1 MNISELFTTFQK
13 SFGSQERTAATAT
26 ESAAEQPAKPAPPA
40 APEGDATAIDDI
52 VTVSPQ
58 AVFLFA
64 ASQYDPRNISRDGAT
79 ELADTLRDGGAISN
93 RDHAILTSS
102 PGPRNAGTTFRSEFR
117 EPGNLIADFQGRLS
131 QDLAQS
137 NVEAVEADTRALSI
151 LGRLSSIRDELL

>member
-13 SFGSQERTAATAT
+13 SFGSQERAATSN
-26 ESAAEQPAKPAPPA
+26 EPPPAPAVNTAPPA
-40 APEGDATAIDDI
+40 AAESSAAATDDI

-64 ASQYDPRNISRDGAT
+64 ASQFDPRSITRDGIMD
-79 ELADTLRDGGAISN
+79 LADTLRDGGAISN
-93 RDHAILTSS
+93 RDHAILTSR
-102 PGPRNAGTTFRSEFR
+102 PDPRNQDTTFRSDFR
-117 EPGNLIADFQGRLS
+117 EPANLIADFQGRLS

-137 NVEAVEADTRALSI
+137 NVAAVEADTRALSI

>member
-13 SFGSQERTAATAT
+13 SFGSQERAAATEPPPAQAGIT
-26 ESAAEQPAKPAPPA
+26 APAAAAESSAA
-40 APEGDATAIDDI
+40 ATDDI

-64 ASQYDPRNISRDGAT
+64 ASQFDPRSITRDGIT

-93 RDHAILTSS
+93 RDHAILTSR
-102 PGPRNAGTTFRSEFR
+102 PDPRNPTTTFRADFR
-117 EPGNLIADFQGRLS
+117 EPLNLIAEFQGRLS

-137 NVEAVEADTRALSI
+137 NVAAVEADTRALAI
-151 LGRLSSIRDELL
+151 LGRLSGIRDELL